1 MSVSQSHIINS
12 LYWCL
17 VFSYLFLYLFPF
29 PFSSIPLLNYVAIP
43 WEFCIQPLISGT
55 AAYCFHVQPDWS
67 SAASGSGDQ
76 LVRYIELASYAGFA
90 VIVTIIWSVV
100 DRRRR
105 HYTFLFAL
113 LRILPSSPPDYC

>member
-76 LVRYIELASYAGFA
+76 LVRYIVSSRLKQHLLKRQAENAQQN
-90 VIVTIIWSVV
+90 
-100 DRRRR
+100 
-105 HYTFLFAL
+105 FLL
-113 LRILPSSPPDYC
+113 